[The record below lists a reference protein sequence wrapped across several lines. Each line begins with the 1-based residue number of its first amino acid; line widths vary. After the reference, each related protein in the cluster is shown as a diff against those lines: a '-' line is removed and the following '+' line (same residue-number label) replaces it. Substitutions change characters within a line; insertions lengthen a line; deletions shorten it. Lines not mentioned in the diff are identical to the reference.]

1 MTTPLTSAQQA
12 QQSNRTNDGKYTT
25 KTHSE
30 SDVNLGPNMQQKYA
44 DKQRRALAK
53 NLAVERQGL
62 QSKERV
68 LELLE
73 VHDLHDELRAKGV
86 KQVEVAE
93 AFEHDYD
100 APGSFYVTSE
110 PEFLGGYQPTSSEED
125 VVIDD
130 VMDADLSFNALA
142 GADISYEYGG
152 NVTIDTTKDPGG
164 ISRKDLE
171 DQVEKLLDTGDE
183 YRILGGLDPAKV
195 TSNSNSKLFV
205 IDTINSNRN
214 MDPNH
219 RMELILQQAEDWD
232 HATRNSTSRPH
243 KFGNVPE
250 RYNHLG
256 DIKDR

>member
-1 MTTPLTSAQQA
+1 MTTPLTSAQLA
-12 QQSNRTNDGKYTT
+12 QQSNRTSDGKYTS

-30 SDVNLGPNMQQKYA
+30 SDVSLGLDLKQQYA
-44 DKQRRALAK
+44 DRQRKALAK
-53 NLAVERQGL
+53 NLTVERQAL
-62 QSKERV
+62 DSKERV
-68 LELLE
+68 LELLD

-86 KQVEVAE
+86 HRVKIAE
-93 AFEHDYD
+93 DEERDYD
-100 APGSFYVTSE
+100 APGSFHVASD
-110 PEFLGGYQPTSSEED
+110 PEFIGGYQPTGSEED
-125 VVIDD
+125 AAIAD
-130 VMDADLSFNALA
+130 VMDADLSFNTLA
-142 GADISYEYGG
+142 GADASYEYGG
-152 NVTIDTTKDPGG
+152 NATIDTTKDPGG

-171 DQVEKLLDTGDE
+171 DQVEKLLDTGNE
-183 YRILGGLDPAKV
+183 YRIPGGLDPAKV

-205 IDTINSNRN
+205 IDTISSNRN

-256 DIKDR
+256 NVKDR